1 MSSTVVYAANGV
13 LEYVLLRGVSLYV
26 FFLLWSIGTIFIVPF
41 LLRPAVTRQNRVH
54 SNRGLSAS
62 LAGSAFLVVF
72 NVTIFL
78 AFKLYLLSEIYP
90 LIALSSL
97 VFFFLDV
104 AVFKSQLGKRI
115 KVIVPAGVLSVILG
129 VYLAGG
135 AGWKG
140 FNIGLLPFVF
150 IVPIS
155 TGIGY
160 YMLSFN
166 LTDYSSRFKSGL
178 IVVISVISSFTLFA
192 LKGGGVFPD
201 LGKSFLIAVT
211 GALYVT
217 AVHLEMLALRLNE
230 GLKKAKNV
238 AMKNYINNFTY
249 LDTVLVLIGS
259 VAIGSYTLSALFG
272 GGLIVTGVIVIS
284 MAKGY

>member
-1 MSSTVVYAANGV
+1 MSSTLVYALNGV
-13 LEYVLLRGVSLYV
+13 LEYVLLNGVRLDV
-26 FFLLWSIGTIFIVPF
+26 FFLLWSVGTVFIAPF
-41 LLRPAVTRQNRVH
+41 LLIGGNKSRKGYST
-54 SNRGLSAS
+54 RGLAAS
-62 LAGSAFLVVF
+62 IAGSALLVVF

-78 AFKLYLLSEIYP
+78 AFKTYLLSEIYP

-104 AVFKSQLGKRI
+104 AVFKSQLSNRI
-115 KVIVPAGVLSVILG
+115 KVVVPAGIVSVILG

-135 AGWKG
+135 TGWKG
-140 FNIGLLPFVF
+140 FNLGLLPFVF
-150 IVPIS
+150 AVPVF

-166 LTDYSSRFKSGL
+166 LTDYGSRFKSAL
-178 IVVISVISSFTLFA
+178 IVMISTTSSLMFFA
-192 LKGGGVFPD
+192 LNGGGVFPG
-201 LGKSFLIAVT
+201 LAKSSLIAAT
-211 GALYVT
+211 GALYLT

-230 GLKKAKNV
+230 SLKKVKNV

-259 VAIGSYTLSALFG
+259 VAIGSYTITALFG
-272 GGLIVTGVIVIS
+272 GALIVAGVIVIS
-284 MAKGY
+284 MAKEY